1 MAQPQSLTCVKL
13 LILTGMKD
21 VWCEGMYESYAERT
35 EQAVRHPYLHQ
46 ARVSFAIQECNP
58 VFLQRGY
65 LAASFS
71 EKCCI
76 QFHDRAEMLIRI
88 HSFQTISSIKYF
100 SFLYSPSLQTK
111 RIFWLLTN
119 KKLIIDSL
127 IMSGSNLISWL
138 LVPEHPSWGEKGI
151 QEWQYNFTAYGSHL
165 FISRYHKA
173 LNIPVCFFLQR
184 NVWIIKIQTIWQAV
198 SLCREGFMLNDRQ
211 MFGEPKESPL
221 PSCLPLLSLT
231 LNS

>member
-1 MAQPQSLTCVKL
+1 MWGNVWKLCWENRAGCLASIFTPSPCELCHSRMQPSVPPKR
-13 LILTGMKD
+13 I
-21 VWCEGMYESYAERT
+21 
-35 EQAVRHPYLHQ
+35 
-46 ARVSFAIQECNP
+46 
-58 VFLQRGY
+58 
-65 LAASFS
+65 FS
-71 EKCCI
+71 GIFFREKCCI
-76 QFHDRAEMLIRI
+76 QFHYRAEMLIRI

-100 SFLYSPSLQTK
+100 SFLYRPSLQTK